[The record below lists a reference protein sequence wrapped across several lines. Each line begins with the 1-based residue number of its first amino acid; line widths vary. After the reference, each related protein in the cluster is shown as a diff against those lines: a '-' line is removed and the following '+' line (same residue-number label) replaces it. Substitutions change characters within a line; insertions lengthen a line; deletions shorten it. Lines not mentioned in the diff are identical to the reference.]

1 MQCGQLHQIAENY
14 RRIEQSA
21 KSSTVNHTLVESWGK
36 VGVVE
41 HAGIIHIS
49 TESTCIAVCFDVTYY
64 HCMHSLL
71 PPRPLVSPSGRH

>member
-21 KSSTVNHTLVESWGK
+21 KSSTVNHTLVESWDK

-41 HAGIIHIS
+41 IIHIS
-49 TESTCIAVCFDVTYY
+49 TESTCIARVGEDE
-64 HCMHSLL
+64 
-71 PPRPLVSPSGRH
+71 P